1 MLYSESKERENRFII
16 ALKIG
21 FPFVLLAFLLFY
33 LFKVSDNTLENLV
46 LTICLIPIYVYYIFY
61 LIYNGF
67 KLTLIDSVTKT
78 FNRKEILEQIGKSKK
93 NTTIVLIKID
103 NLADID
109 KRYGLQITDKI
120 LKIFCQKIDEFF
132 KNYNFKNISIGRYS
146 GGNFLLLI
154 KGREKELRHLLTI
167 FSKELKNI
175 GIENIEIKIDF
186 TLLDA
191 NYDKNTLNTVKRL
204 FFDIENEKETENIF
218 LNVKPDEY
226 ENIVLE
232 AIQNGKFIFKYQPS
246 KDKFE
251 QVKILEVLV
260 KIYSKTYGMLSF
272 HEIEKVINQI
282 GYESTFYKKLF
293 EILLKEIKNF
303 KNENI
308 SFSIKISPIM
318 LRNNEF
324 IVYLNQLFYTHK
336 VSPKMVILEFS
347 EESVYKDI
355 RRFEEILYQY
365 KNAGFKISLDNFGGN
380 NSSLEYLKHLP
391 IDIVKFDIE
400 FTKNISNMRYQKIL
414 DAYTK
419 LLKELQIKI
428 MIKFI
433 DKKEVLEII
442 KKLDPDFIQ
451 GFIISK
457 PKNFKQIKELL

>member
-21 FPFVLLAFLLFY
+21 FPFVLLAFFLLY
-33 LFKVSDNTLENLV
+33 LFKISENTLENLV
-46 LTICLIPIYVYYIFY
+46 LTISLVPIYVYYIFY

-67 KLTLIDSVTKT
+67 KSTLIDSVTKT
-78 FNRKEILEQIGKSKK
+78 FNRKEILDRIGKAKK
-93 NTTIVLIKID
+93 NTTVILVKID

-132 KNYNFKNISIGRYS
+132 KNYNFKNIAIGRYG

-154 KGREKELRHLLTI
+154 KGREKELKHLLTI

-186 TLLDA
+186 SLLDA
-191 NYDKNTLNTVKRL
+191 AYDTNTLNIVKKL
-204 FFDIENEKETENIF
+204 FFDAENEKETENIF
-218 LNVKPDEY
+218 LHVKPDEY
-226 ENIVLE
+226 EKIVLE
-232 AIQNGKFIFKYQPS
+232 AIQSGKFIFKYQPS

-251 QVKILEVLV
+251 HIKILEVLV

-272 HEIEKVINQI
+272 HEIERVINQI

-293 EILLKEIKNF
+293 EILLNEIKNF
-303 KNENI
+303 QNPNI
-308 SFSIKISPIM
+308 CFSIKVSPTM

-336 VSPKMVILEFS
+336 VNPKMFILEFS
-347 EESVYKDI
+347 EESVYKDMK
-355 RRFEEILYQY
+355 RFKEILHQY
-365 KNAGFKISLDNFGGN
+365 KNAGFMISMDNFGGN

-400 FTKNISNMRYQKIL
+400 FTKSVINKRYQKIL
-414 DAYTK
+414 EAYTK

-428 MIKFI
+428 MIKFV

-442 KKLDPDFIQ
+442 KELDPDFIQ

-457 PKNFKQIKELL
+457 PKNFKQIKEIL